1 MDLYKERKITDL
13 YNVGLSSTVA
23 KMSQQE
29 YEYKLDD
36 LDNGLIEGSN
46 ATSDLKR
53 RKDTFEELGENQK
66 FSDALTAHDI
76 DYGTFANYKT
86 IKADKKDGKTV
97 YNSRAEKIISQMEED
112 GVLEGFKEG
121 IRDGSFNYDNI
132 TQFGLTSKQVEK
144 LLGLKVQ
151 KTSDDDDDDSS
162 SGGSSNIRSY
172 SGRSRRS
179 SRRSSGS
186 RRSSSRSTSS
196 TSTTEETPT
205 FDFSGALKAIN
216 KGASKTSSS
225 LTQSQLQSLYNST
238 VNSHNTRISQLQT
251 LVNKGKK

>member
-1 MDLYKERKITDL
+1 MLTGYQSKSDDERR
-13 YNVGLSSTVA
+13 
-23 KMSQQE
+23 
-29 YEYKLDD
+29 DD
-36 LDNGLIEGSN
+36 
-46 ATSDLKR
+46 TFSDL
-53 RKDTFEELGENQK
+53 EENQK
-66 FSDALTAHDI
+66 FADALTAHDI
-76 DYGTFANYKT
+76 DYSMYANYKT
-86 IKADKKDGKTV
+86 IKGDKEDGKTV
-97 YNSRAEKIISQMEED
+97 MNSKAKKIIAQMEKD

-162 SGGSSNIRSY
+162 SGSSSSGY
-172 SGRSRRS
+172 SRRSRSS

-186 RRSSSRSTSS
+186 RRSSSSSSSS
-196 TSTTEETPT
+196 TSATEETPA
-205 FDFSGALKAIN
+205 FDLSGALKAIN
-216 KGASKTSSS
+216 KGASSTSSG

-238 VNSHNTRISQLQT
+238 VSNHNSRISSLQT

>member
-1 MDLYKERKITDL
+1 M
-13 YNVGLSSTVA
+13 YNVGLSSTVV
-23 KMSQQE
+23 KMSQQQ
-29 YEYKLDD
+29 YEDKLDD
-36 LDNGLIEGSN
+36 LDNGLLTGYQSKSDDERRDD
-46 ATSDLKR
+46 TFSDL
-53 RKDTFEELGENQK
+53 EANQK
-66 FSDALTAHDI
+66 FADALTAHDI
-76 DYGTFANYKT
+76 DYGTFANYRT
-86 IKADKKDGKTV
+86 IKADKKDGKAV
-97 YNSRAEKIISQMEED
+97 YNSRAKKIIAQMEED

-151 KTSDDDDDDSS
+151 KTSEDEDDDSS
-162 SGGSSNIRSY
+162 SGSSSSGY
-172 SGRSRRS
+172 SRRSRSS
-179 SRRSSGS
+179 SRRSRGS
-186 RRSSSRSTSS
+186 RRSSSRSSSS

-216 KGASKTSSS
+216 KGASKTSSG

-238 VNSHNTRISQLQT
+238 VSSHNTRISQLQT

>member
-1 MDLYKERKITDL
+1 M
-13 YNVGLSSTVA
+13 
-23 KMSQQE
+23 
-29 YEYKLDD
+29 
-36 LDNGLIEGSN
+36 
-46 ATSDLKR
+46 
-53 RKDTFEELGENQK
+53 
-66 FSDALTAHDI
+66 
-76 DYGTFANYKT
+76 
-86 IKADKKDGKTV
+86 
-97 YNSRAEKIISQMEED
+97 NSRAKKIIAQMEED

-162 SGGSSNIRSY
+162 SGSSSSGY
-172 SGRSRRS
+172 SRRSRRS

-186 RRSSSRSTSS
+186 RRSSRSSSSS
-196 TSTTEETPT
+196 TSAAEETPT
-205 FDFSGALKAIN
+205 FDLSGALKAIN
-216 KGASKTSSS
+216 KGASKTSSG

-238 VNSHNTRISQLQT
+238 VSNHNSRISSLQT

>member
-1 MDLYKERKITDL
+1 M

-46 ATSDLKR
+46 TTSDLKR
-53 RKDTFEELGENQK
+53 RHDTYEELGENQK
-66 FSDALTAHDI
+66 FADALTAHDI

-162 SGGSSNIRSY
+162 SGSSSSGY
-172 SGRSRRS
+172 SRRSRRS

-186 RRSSSRSTSS
+186 RRSSSSS
-196 TSTTEETPT
+196 SSSATTEETPT
-205 FDFSGALKAIN
+205 FDISGALKAIN
-216 KGASKTSSS
+216 KGASKTSSG

>member
-1 MDLYKERKITDL
+1 
-13 YNVGLSSTVA
+13 
-23 KMSQQE
+23 
-29 YEYKLDD
+29 
-36 LDNGLIEGSN
+36 
-46 ATSDLKR
+46 
-53 RKDTFEELGENQK
+53 
-66 FSDALTAHDI
+66 
-76 DYGTFANYKT
+76 
-86 IKADKKDGKTV
+86 
-97 YNSRAEKIISQMEED
+97 MEED

-151 KTSDDDDDDSS
+151 KTSDDDDSS
-162 SGGSSNIRSY
+162 SGGSSNRRSY

-186 RRSSSRSTSS
+186 RRSSSSS
-196 TSTTEETPT
+196 SSSATAEETPT
-205 FDFSGALKAIN
+205 FDISGALKAIN
-216 KGASKTSSS
+216 KGASKTSSG

-238 VNSHNTRISQLQT
+238 VSSHNTRISQLQT

>member
-1 MDLYKERKITDL
+1 
-13 YNVGLSSTVA
+13 
-23 KMSQQE
+23 
-29 YEYKLDD
+29 
-36 LDNGLIEGSN
+36 
-46 ATSDLKR
+46 
-53 RKDTFEELGENQK
+53 
-66 FSDALTAHDI
+66 
-76 DYGTFANYKT
+76 
-86 IKADKKDGKTV
+86 
-97 YNSRAEKIISQMEED
+97 MEED

-151 KTSDDDDDDSS
+151 KTSEDDDDSS
-162 SGGSSNIRSY
+162 SGSSSNRRSY

-186 RRSSSRSTSS
+186 RRSSSSS
-196 TSTTEETPT
+196 SSSATAEETPT
-205 FDFSGALKAIN
+205 FDISGALKAIN
-216 KGASKTSSS
+216 KGASKTSSG

-238 VNSHNTRISQLQT
+238 VSSHNTRISQLQT

>member
-1 MDLYKERKITDL
+1 M
-13 YNVGLSSTVA
+13 
-23 KMSQQE
+23 
-29 YEYKLDD
+29 
-36 LDNGLIEGSN
+36 DNGLIEGSN
-46 ATSDLKR
+46 TTSDLKR
-53 RKDTFEELGENQK
+53 RHDTYEELEENQK
-66 FSDALTAHDI
+66 FSDAQTAHDI

-132 TQFGLTSKQVEK
+132 IQFGLTSKQVEK

-151 KTSDDDDDDSS
+151 KKSDDDDDSS
-162 SGGSSNIRSY
+162 SGSSSSGYSRHSRS
-172 SGRSRRS
+172 S
-179 SRRSSGS
+179 SRRSRGS

-205 FDFSGALKAIN
+205 FDISGALKAIN
-216 KGASKTSSS
+216 KGASKTSSG

-238 VNSHNTRISQLQT
+238 VSSHNTRISQLQN